1 MLSPT
6 LASALFLPLCLPRR
20 FQAVRPTLRSVLAT
34 GGCAGAGMMPL
45 TINLAPSLITSGAVQ
60 PVPAHRQAD
69 GGRAEAAVAD
79 KLRQKNDN
87 NKEQKK
93 RKRAQEADERAQ
105 AKAAA
110 AGCVDAEAL
119 KLLVAQ
125 ATEAGE
131 CTRLLLQT
139 ANCDCKKCAAERKQK
154 KGALNQKR
162 RKSSD
167 ARADSE

>member
-131 CTRLLLQT
+131 CTRLLLPT
-139 ANCDCKKCAAERKQK
+139 AKCDCKKCAAERKQK
-154 KGALNQKR
+154 KDALNQQRQR
-162 RKSSD
+162 RKS
-167 ARADSE
+167 

>member
-45 TINLAPSLITSGAVQ
+45 TIALAPSLITSGAVQ

-69 GGRAEAAVAD
+69 GDRAEAAVAD

-93 RKRAQEADERAQ
+93 RKRAQ
-105 AKAAA
+105 K
-110 AGCVDAEAL
+110 
-119 KLLVAQ
+119 
-125 ATEAGE
+125 ATEVI
-131 CTRLLLQT
+131 
-139 ANCDCKKCAAERKQK
+139 
-154 KGALNQKR
+154 
-162 RKSSD
+162 
-167 ARADSE
+167 